1 MTDLSAPVLLLAI
14 PGSLRR
20 GSHNLAVVRAAA
32 RLAPPAV
39 SVSVFDQLHTIPVFN
54 EDLEGLG
61 EPPGVSDLRRAL
73 ADTDGLLISTP
84 EYNQSVPGGVKNLID
99 WLSRGETH
107 EGLAGRPVALTGAT
121 TGPWGTRIA
130 QTQLRQMLTSAGA
143 LTLPHPMLFISHVDT
158 LIDRSGEL
166 VDPDTL
172 ERLGELVAAL
182 AEWTHLLAPVRA

>member
-1 MTDLSAPVLLLAI
+1 MGFVDRRTGARKAQARSQ
-14 PGSLRR
+14 PGV
-20 GSHNLAVVRAAA
+20 GH
-32 RLAPPAV
+32 
-39 SVSVFDQLHTIPVFN
+39 
-54 EDLEGLG
+54 EDVEGLG
-61 EPPGVSDLRRAL
+61 EPPGVGDLRQAL

-107 EGLAGRPVALTGAT
+107 EGLGGRPVALTGAT

-143 LTLPHPMLFISHVDT
+143 LTLPHPMLFISHVGKR
-158 LIDRSGEL
+158 IDRNGEL